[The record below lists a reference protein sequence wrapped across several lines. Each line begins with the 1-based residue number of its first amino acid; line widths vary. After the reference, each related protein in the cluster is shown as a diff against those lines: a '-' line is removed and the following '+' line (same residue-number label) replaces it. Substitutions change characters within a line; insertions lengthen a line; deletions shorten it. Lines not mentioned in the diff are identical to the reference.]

1 LIRVK
6 SANWAE
12 DEAAIKSVR
21 IPVFVE
27 EQQVPFEIDFDTH
40 DATAEHWL
48 ALDAN
53 NQPVG
58 TARMRSDGHF
68 GRMAVLKNHRHKGIG
83 RLIMAAAIDY
93 AVVSGMQKIHLYA
106 QLTALPFYQSAG
118 FTAYGEVFLEA
129 GMEHIAMLKQLSS

>member
-1 LIRVK
+1 
-6 SANWAE
+6 
-12 DEAAIKSVR
+12 
-21 IPVFVE
+21 
-27 EQQVPFEIDFDTH
+27 
-40 DATAEHWL
+40 
-48 ALDAN
+48 
-53 NQPVG
+53 
-58 TARMRSDGHF
+58 MRSDGHF

-106 QLTALPFYQSAG
+106 QLTALPFYHSAG